1 MSSSTS
7 TEPAFTRDALLAG
20 KVALWQP
27 TRGYR
32 VAVDPVLLAAA
43 VEPKAGDRVL
53 DMGCGVA
60 AISLCLL
67 ARCPDISVVGLER
80 NVDLVDLARRNAAE
94 NGFAPRLE
102 ILQGSVAEPPAAIAP
117 GSFDRVLMNPPYLEA
132 GAATASP
139 DHMRHSA
146 NMEGEEGLKAWIDAA
161 ARALKPKGSI
171 AMIHRSD
178 QIDRVIATLI
188 GGFGEIVIHPL
199 WPKAGHPAKR
209 LIVRARKD
217 VRTPARIDA
226 GTVLHQADGTYTEA
240 ARRLLEGASLA
251 SSLTL

>member
-1 MSSSTS
+1 VSSSTS

-80 NVDLVDLARRNAAE
+80 NVDLR
-94 NGFAPRLE
+94 
-102 ILQGSVAEPPAAIAP
+102 
-117 GSFDRVLMNPPYLEA
+117 
-132 GAATASP
+132 
-139 DHMRHSA
+139 
-146 NMEGEEGLKAWIDAA
+146 
-161 ARALKPKGSI
+161 RALKFFRDQLQSRRRPLRPAASI
-171 AMIHRSD
+171 GCS
-178 QIDRVIATLI
+178 
-188 GGFGEIVIHPL
+188 
-199 WPKAGHPAKR
+199 
-209 LIVRARKD
+209 
-217 VRTPARIDA
+217 
-226 GTVLHQADGTYTEA
+226 
-240 ARRLLEGASLA
+240 
-251 SSLTL
+251 